1 MSDWIHGL
9 PIFWMAVVVF
19 ALTYLMTITIYA
31 IVAVIATNRR
41 VPSLKAI
48 SPGLLSPLG
57 VTFGLFV
64 VFTAIQVWN
73 DYDRAVAAVNREA
86 SSLKS
91 VIVLAGSFPGGPRER
106 LLSFVASHIQETAR
120 QEWPM
125 MAHRNVTLNMTPP
138 DLAQGLELILA
149 LNPSTPGQTI
159 AQRQIAEALENALD
173 ARRQRILISQAE
185 VSFFKWMC
193 ILVQAACVLFAIGLL
208 HCDNR
213 LTSGMAM
220 GVFATGVAACL
231 LLIVAY
237 DRPFI
242 GQYGLGPGALLQV
255 LPGSA
260 QITGAAPPSTPSRNP

>member
-1 MSDWIHGL
+1 MSDWLHGL

-19 ALTYLMTITIYA
+19 TATYLLTVVIYA
-31 IVAVIATNRR
+31 MVAVIATNRR
-41 VPSLKAI
+41 APSLKAI

-73 DYDRAVAAVNREA
+73 DNDRAAAAVNREA

-91 VIVLAGSFPGGPRER
+91 VVVMAESFPEGPRER
-106 LLSFVASHIQETAR
+106 LLGFIANHIQEAAHH
-120 QEWPM
+120 EWPM
-125 MAHRNVTLNMTPP
+125 MAHRNVTISMTPP
-138 DLAQGLELILA
+138 NLAQALELVLA
-149 LNPSTPGQTI
+149 VNPSTPGQTI
-159 AQRQIAEALENALD
+159 AQREITDALQSALD
-173 ARRQRILISQAE
+173 ARRQRVLISQAQ
-185 VSFFKWMC
+185 VSFFKWAC

-213 LTSGMAM
+213 LTSSMAM

-231 LLIVAY
+231 MLIVAY

-242 GQYGLGPGALLQV
+242 GQYGLSPKPLLQV
-255 LPGSA
+255 LPGSG
-260 QITGAAPPSTPSRNP
+260 QVTGAATSPTSSGNP

>member
-1 MSDWIHGL
+1 MSDWLHGL

-19 ALTYLMTITIYA
+19 AATYLTTLAIYG
-31 IVAVIATNRR
+31 IVAVIATDKRAA
-41 VPSLKAI
+41 SLKAV

-73 DYDRAVAAVNREA
+73 EYDRAVGAVTREA

-91 VIVLAGSFPGGPRER
+91 VIVLAESFPEGPRER
-106 LLSFVASHIQETAR
+106 LQGFMTSHIEEAAR
-120 QEWPM
+120 HEWPM
-125 MAHRNVTLNMTPP
+125 MAHRDETISMTPP
-138 DLAQGLELILA
+138 NLAQALALVLA

-159 AQRQIAEALENALD
+159 AQREITQALENALD
-173 ARRQRILISQAE
+173 ARRQRILISQGQ
-185 VSFFKWMC
+185 VSFFKWAC
-193 ILVQAACVLFAIGLL
+193 IMVQADCVLFAIGLL

-213 LTSGMAM
+213 LTSGMAL

-242 GQYGLGPGALLQV
+242 GQYGLGPGALLQA
-255 LPGSA
+255 LPRSA
-260 QITGAAPPSTPSRNP
+260 QGTGAASSPASSLNP